1 MKERNIR
8 MSEIIIK
15 EGNTV
20 VNTTSEEL
28 VEVNETPDGI
38 NFVLK
43 GGLSINYVHP
53 YMPSSAK
60 QIIKN
65 TADHMKGKKII
76 FEPGN
81 PKRPAMIVGE

>member
-1 MKERNIR
+1 MA
-8 MSEIIIK
+8 EIEIK
-15 EGNTV
+15 VEGTIV
-20 VNTTSEEL
+20 KTTSEQL
-28 VEVNETPDGI
+28 VEINETPDGV

-43 GGLSINYVHP
+43 GGLSVNYVHP

-76 FEPGN
+76 FEPAN
-81 PKRPAMIVGE
+81 PKRPAMISDN